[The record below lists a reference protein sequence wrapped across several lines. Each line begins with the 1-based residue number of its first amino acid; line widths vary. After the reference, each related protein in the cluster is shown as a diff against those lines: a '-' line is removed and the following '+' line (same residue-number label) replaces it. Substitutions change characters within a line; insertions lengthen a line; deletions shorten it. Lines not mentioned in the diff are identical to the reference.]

1 MPLKEIFW
9 DVRAVVEK
17 YGAKQYVK
25 LGYNGYAIKQKLY
38 FSNVQCDVDDKHIIF
53 PYFTKKGIINF
64 CFRERSEYDT
74 AEVKRK
80 EVLAYILYILSG
92 LFLSRKNIW
101 IVYEKFCK
109 MAQDNGYYFFK
120 YCMENLDEKEKKNI
134 YYVIDKRS
142 DEYKNVEKY
151 GKHVID
157 FMSVKHMLYIMSMSI

>member
-1 MPLKEIFW
+1 MRLSKSFI
-9 DVRAVVEK
+9 
-17 YGAKQYVK
+17 
-25 LGYNGYAIKQKLY
+25 
-38 FSNVQCDVDDKHIIF
+38 VQCDVDDKHIIF

-120 YCMENLDEKEKKNI
+120 YCMENLDEKEKKNMI
-134 YYVIDKRS
+134 SAQTNIKML
-142 DEYKNVEKY
+142 KNTA
-151 GKHVID
+151 
-157 FMSVKHMLYIMSMSI
+157 ST